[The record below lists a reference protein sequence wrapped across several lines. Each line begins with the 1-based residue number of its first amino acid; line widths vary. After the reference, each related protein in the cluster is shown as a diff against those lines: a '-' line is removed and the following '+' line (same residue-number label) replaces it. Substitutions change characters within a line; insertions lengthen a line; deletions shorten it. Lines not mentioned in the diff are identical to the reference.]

1 MSVPYEQDLSGSFP
15 DGLRSL
21 KQARAAYSR
30 ALSDLRASLARLRAD
45 HAAESRPHWELPAR
59 LDDLPGIETV
69 AERLRRGYRDVVV
82 LATGGSSLGGR
93 ALCGLADRRDYNG
106 GTARLRFVD
115 NLDPHGMD
123 LLLSE
128 LDLAR
133 TAFVVISKSGATGE
147 TVAQALVCLDALR
160 RTPGV
165 SAPAEHFFMIVG
177 PEDSPLSK
185 FGASNGID
193 TLLHDPDLGGRYS
206 VLSSVGL
213 LPARIA
219 GLDIAAVR
227 DGARSVLEKALE
239 AAGPEDVP
247 AAQAAALAVA
257 LARTTGGCM
266 NVLLP
271 YCDRLDAFA
280 LWHRQLWAES
290 LGKNGQ
296 GMTPIRGLGPVD
308 QHSQLQLYL
317 EGPAD
322 KLFTVLCLETRGTG
336 PRVPATDAGLY
347 GAKYLGGA
355 TIGDFVAAQQDATIA
370 TLVRRGRP
378 TRVLRLSR
386 LDERTIG
393 ALFLHFMLETV
404 FAADLL
410 GVNPFDQPAVE
421 EGKILA
427 RELVAE
433 RAAAGAVD

>member
-1 MSVPYEQDLSGSFP
+1 M
-15 DGLRSL
+15 
-21 KQARAAYSR
+21 
-30 ALSDLRASLARLRAD
+30 
-45 HAAESRPHWELPAR
+45 
-59 LDDLPGIETV
+59 
-69 AERLRRGYRDVVV
+69 
-82 LATGGSSLGGR
+82 
-93 ALCGLADRRDYNG
+93 
-106 GTARLRFVD
+106 
-115 NLDPHGMD
+115 
-123 LLLSE
+123 
-128 LDLAR
+128 
-133 TAFVVISKSGATGE
+133 
-147 TVAQALVCLDALR
+147 
-160 RTPGV
+160 
-165 SAPAEHFFMIVG
+165 
-177 PEDSPLSK
+177 
-185 FGASNGID
+185 
-193 TLLHDPDLGGRYS
+193 
-206 VLSSVGL
+206 
-213 LPARIA
+213 
-219 GLDIAAVR
+219 R

-322 KLFTVLCLETRGTG
+322 KLFTVLCVLRREEPG
-336 PRVPATDAGLY
+336 RVCLRLTPGSMAPST
-347 GAKYLGGA
+347 LGGRRSVTSLPRNKTPPLQRWCA
-355 TIGDFVAAQQDATIA
+355 AVAQRACCDCPDSMS
-370 TLVRRGRP
+370 GRSELCSCTSCWKLYSP
-378 TRVLRLSR
+378 
-386 LDERTIG
+386 
-393 ALFLHFMLETV
+393 
-404 FAADLL
+404 ADLL